1 MPTAIAA
8 TDTEKNKT
16 SSPYTQFVVTLSVS
30 DVAQLRRH
38 YDTYQWKRI
47 LVLDVL
53 KYRAKATEI
62 LRGSSHVE
70 RLVLLSPEEFHQ
82 SESFQTTPER
92 LAEIDQSV
100 EALKGL
106 GLRAG
111 LTGRSAFLRAFGR
124 MLLRGDFKDSD

>member
-1 MPTAIAA
+1 MPTAAV
-8 TDTEKNKT
+8 TEKEAKA
-16 SSPYTQFVVTLSVS
+16 SPYTQFVVTLSVS

-38 YDTYQWKRI
+38 YDTYQWKRM
-47 LVLDVL
+47 LVLDLL
-53 KYRAKATEI
+53 KYRADAVEI
-62 LRGSSHVE
+62 LRGSSHIE

-100 EALKGL
+100 EALKSL